1 MNVAIVT
8 GATGQSG
15 SYLCE
20 LLLEKEYHVRCLVR
34 RSTYPIQASN
44 LKPYLDE
51 VSLYE
56 GDVLDQSS
64 IFSILSDCGQFE
76 RIEVYNLA
84 GQSNVGTSHNCP
96 KFTFEVNTLSIL
108 NILET
113 VRQLGIQNKCRIF
126 QASSSEIFANTES
139 TLPSPQTVCTMRGY
153 RNIYGLSKITA
164 DSLVS
169 YYRKTYGMYVCSGI
183 LYNHESPRR
192 PDIYVTQKIIKGLQ
206 SGKCFQVGNL
216 ESKRDW
222 GHAKDYVK
230 AMWMIIQQPHPQDYI
245 IATGITHSVREFIEI
260 AAEKM
265 NKKIEW
271 SGEGTNEV
279 GSIDG
284 KIMIEVS
291 SEFYRPDNGTLLV
304 GNDDPIR
311 KLGWTREYDIYSLIE
326 EMLHPQ

>member
-1 MNVAIVT
+1 MYTVVVT
-8 GATGQSG
+8 GARGQDG

-20 LLLEKEYHVRCLVR
+20 LLEEKGYHVVKF
-34 RSTYPIQASN
+34 T
-44 LKPYLDE
+44 
-51 VSLYE
+51 
-56 GDVLDQSS
+56 GDVRDYDEMYETIKKSTPDE
-64 IFSILSDCGQFE
+64 I
-76 RIEVYNLA
+76 YNLA
-84 GQSNVGTSHNCP
+84 AKIHHGSP
-96 KFTFEVNTLSIL
+96 KDTLHVNTSGIL
-108 NILET
+108 NIMEA
-113 VRQLGIQNKCRIF
+113 VKNLGIESKCKIF

-139 TLPSPQTVCTMRGY
+139 TWPSPQTVCTMRGY

-245 IATGITHSVREFIEI
+245 IATGTTYSVREFIEI

-265 NKKIEW
+265 NKRIEW
-271 SGEGTNEV
+271 SGEGTDEV
-279 GSIDG
+279 GRIDG
-284 KIMIEVS
+284 EVMIEVS
-291 SEFYRPDNGTLLV
+291 PEFYRPENGTLLV
-304 GNDDPIR
+304 GDTTNL
-311 KLGWTREYDIYSLIE
+311 KNLGWTMDYDIHSLIE
-326 EMLHPQ
+326 DMLKN

>member
-1 MNVAIVT
+1 MYTAVVT
-8 GATGQSG
+8 GARGQDG

-20 LLLEKEYHVRCLVR
+20 LLEEKGYHVVKF
-34 RSTYPIQASN
+34 T
-44 LKPYLDE
+44 
-51 VSLYE
+51 
-56 GDVLDQSS
+56 GDVREYDEMYETIKKS
-64 IFSILSDCGQFE
+64 IPDEI
-76 RIEVYNLA
+76 YNLA
-84 GQSNVGTSHNCP
+84 AKIHHGSP
-96 KFTFEVNTLSIL
+96 KDTLHVNTSGIL
-108 NILET
+108 NIMEA
-113 VRQLGIQNKCRIF
+113 VKNLGIESKCKIF

-139 TLPSPQTVCTMRGY
+139 TWPSPQTVCTMRGY

-245 IATGITHSVREFIEI
+245 IATGTTYSVREFIEI

-265 NKKIEW
+265 NKRIEW
-271 SGEGTNEV
+271 SGEGTDEV
-279 GSIDG
+279 GRIDG
-284 KIMIEVS
+284 EVMIEVS

-304 GNDDPIR
+304 GNNDPIR
-311 KLGWTREYDIYSLIE
+311 KLGWTREYDIHSLIE
-326 EMLHPQ
+326 DMLKT

>member
-1 MNVAIVT
+1 MYTAVVT
-8 GATGQSG
+8 GARGQDG

-20 LLLEKEYHVRCLVR
+20 LLEEKGYHVVKF
-34 RSTYPIQASN
+34 I
-44 LKPYLDE
+44 
-51 VSLYE
+51 
-56 GDVLDQSS
+56 GDVREYDEMYETIKKS
-64 IFSILSDCGQFE
+64 IPDEI
-76 RIEVYNLA
+76 YNLA
-84 GQSNVGTSHNCP
+84 AKIHHGSP
-96 KFTFEVNTLSIL
+96 KDTLHVNTSGIL
-108 NILET
+108 NIMEA
-113 VRQLGIQNKCRIF
+113 VKNLGIESKCKIF

-139 TLPSPQTVCTMRGY
+139 TWPSPQTVCTMRGY

-169 YYRKTYGMYVCSGI
+169 YYRNTYGMYVCSGI

-245 IATGITHSVREFIEI
+245 IATGTTYSVREFIEI

-265 NKKIEW
+265 NKRIEW
-271 SGEGTNEV
+271 SGEGTDEV
-279 GSIDG
+279 GRIDG
-284 KIMIEVS
+284 EVMIEVS

-304 GNDDPIR
+304 GNNDPIR
-311 KLGWTREYDIYSLIE
+311 KLGWTREYDIHSLIE
-326 EMLHPQ
+326 DMLKT